1 MDSTTIRP
9 FTPSISSEVIEDLI
23 QRLKQTRLPEAETV
37 EDWSQGVP
45 LSYQAE
51 LLHYWTHEYD
61 FTRLERG
68 SGHSRTL
75 KLTSTALRFIS
86 FTSAVRT
93 RQLRLLITHGW
104 PGSVL
109 EYLDILDA
117 LTDPTQHGG
126 TPDDAFHVV
135 LPALP
140 GFGFSGK
147 PRKRGT
153 GVPKIATLWET
164 LMGRL
169 NYSEFHAHGGD
180 WGSIVTQAVLL
191 QEETG
196 CTAGH
201 CTLPIVLPDE
211 TTLADPQPA
220 ELDALESFQFYNDW
234 DSGYSKQQS
243 TRPQTLGYGLAD
255 SPTGQ
260 MAWIVEKFAFWID
273 CERNGIRHPEN
284 VLSKDQL
291 LDNVTLYWVTN
302 SAASSARLYWES
314 FNTPNLSPITRPM
327 ALSVFPKEIMRT
339 SERWARGRFHNLVHF
354 NNQFER
360 GGHFGALKCPMFWSV
375 SSGRGVLKRA
385 NRQLVQSA

>member
-1 MDSTTIRP
+1 MDPTTIRP
-9 FTPSISSEVIEDLI
+9 FKPSISTEILEDLI

-51 LLHYWTHEYD
+51 LLNYWTNDYD
-61 FTRLERG
+61 FSRLERRLG
-68 SGHSRTL
+68 AFDNFVTDIDGVEIHFIHKRSQH
-75 KLTSTALRFIS
+75 TAA
-86 FTSAVRT
+86 TP
-93 RQLRLLITHGW
+93 LLITHGW

-126 TPDDAFHVV
+126 SPDDAFHVV

-140 GFGFSGK
+140 GFGFSSK
-147 PRKRGT
+147 PRDTGM

-164 LMGRL
+164 LMNRL
-169 NYSEFHAHGGD
+169 NYSEFLAHGGD

-191 QEETG
+191 QEETA

-211 TTLADPQPA
+211 TTLGDPQPD

-255 SPTGQ
+255 SPSGQ
-260 MAWIVEKFAFWID
+260 MAWIVEKFAFWMD
-273 CERNGIRHPEN
+273 CERNGFRHPEN

-291 LDNVTLYWVTN
+291 LDNVTLYWATN

-314 FNTPNLSPITRPM
+314 FNTPNLNPITRPM

-339 SERWARGRFHNLVHF
+339 SERWARARFHNLVHF

-360 GGHFGALKCPMFWSV
+360 GGHFAALEVPDTLV
-375 SSGRGVLKRA
+375 SELRTWRSKTR
-385 NRQLVQSA
+385 

>member
-1 MDSTTIRP
+1 MDSSAIRP
-9 FTPSISSEVIEDLI
+9 FTPSIPSDVIADLI

-51 LLHYWTHEYD
+51 LLNYWANDYD
-61 FTRLERG
+61 FDRIEQRLGAFDNFVTDIDGIDIHFIHKR
-68 SGHSRTL
+68 SQH
-75 KLTSTALRFIS
+75 TAA
-86 FTSAVRT
+86 TP
-93 RQLRLLITHGW
+93 LLITHGW

-126 TPDDAFHVV
+126 SPDDAFHVV

-140 GFGFSGK
+140 GFGFSSK
-147 PRKRGT
+147 PRDTGT
-153 GVPKIATLWET
+153 GVPKIAALWET
-164 LMGRL
+164 LMHRL
-169 NYSEFHAHGGD
+169 NYTAFHAHGGD

-191 QEETG
+191 QEETA

-211 TTLADPQPA
+211 TTLSDPQPA

-255 SPTGQ
+255 SPSGQ
-260 MAWIVEKFAFWID
+260 MAWVVEKFAFWMD
-273 CERNGIRHPEN
+273 CERNGVRHPEN
-284 VLSKDQL
+284 VLTKDQL
-291 LDNVTLYWVTN
+291 LDNVTLYWATN

-314 FNTPNLSPITRPM
+314 FNTPNLNPISRPM

-339 SERWARGRFHNLVHF
+339 SERWARDRFHDLVHF

-360 GGHFGALKCPMFWSV
+360 GGHFAALEVPDILV
-375 SSGRGVLKRA
+375 SELRTWRSKTR
-385 NRQLVQSA
+385 

>member
-1 MDSTTIRP
+1 MDSSAIRP
-9 FTPSISSEVIEDLI
+9 FTPSIPSDVIADLI

-51 LLHYWTHEYD
+51 LLNYWANDYD
-61 FTRLERG
+61 FDRIEQRLGAFDNFVTDIDGIDIHFIHKR
-68 SGHSRTL
+68 SQH
-75 KLTSTALRFIS
+75 TAA
-86 FTSAVRT
+86 TP
-93 RQLRLLITHGW
+93 LLITHGW

-109 EYLDILDA
+109 EYLDVLDA

-126 TPDDAFHVV
+126 SPDDAFHVV

-140 GFGFSGK
+140 GFGFSSK
-147 PRKRGT
+147 PRDTGT
-153 GVPKIATLWET
+153 GVPKIAALWET
-164 LMGRL
+164 LMRRL
-169 NYSEFHAHGGD
+169 NYTAFHAHGGD

-191 QEETG
+191 QEETA

-211 TTLADPQPA
+211 TTLSDPQPA

-255 SPTGQ
+255 SPSGQ
-260 MAWIVEKFAFWID
+260 MAWVVEKFAFWMD
-273 CERNGIRHPEN
+273 CERNGVRHPEN
-284 VLSKDQL
+284 VLTKDQL
-291 LDNVTLYWVTN
+291 LDNVTLYWATN

-314 FNTPNLSPITRPM
+314 FNTPNLNPISRPM

-339 SERWARGRFHNLVHF
+339 SERWARGRFHDLVHF

-360 GGHFGALKCPMFWSV
+360 GGHFAALEVPDILV
-375 SSGRGVLKRA
+375 SELRTWRSKTR
-385 NRQLVQSA
+385 

>member
-1 MDSTTIRP
+1 MDPTTIRP
-9 FTPSISSEVIEDLI
+9 FKPSISTEILEDLI
-23 QRLKQTRLPEAETV
+23 QRLNRTRLPEAETV

-51 LLHYWTHEYD
+51 LLNYWTNDYD
-61 FTRLERG
+61 FSRLERRLG
-68 SGHSRTL
+68 AFDNFVTDIDGVEIHFIHKRSQH
-75 KLTSTALRFIS
+75 TAA
-86 FTSAVRT
+86 TP
-93 RQLRLLITHGW
+93 LLITHGW

-117 LTDPTQHGG
+117 LTDPTKHGG
-126 TPDDAFHVV
+126 SPDDAFHVV

-140 GFGFSGK
+140 GFGFSSK
-147 PRKRGT
+147 PRDTGT
-153 GVPKIATLWET
+153 GVPKIANLWET
-164 LMGRL
+164 LMSRL

-191 QEETG
+191 QEETA

-211 TTLADPQPA
+211 TTLGDPQPD

-255 SPTGQ
+255 SPSGQ
-260 MAWIVEKFAFWID
+260 MAWIVEKFAFWMD
-273 CERNGIRHPEN
+273 CERNGFRHPEN

-291 LDNVTLYWVTN
+291 LDNVTLYWATN

-314 FNTPNLSPITRPM
+314 FNTPNLNSITRPM

-339 SERWARGRFHNLVHF
+339 SERWARARFHNLVHF

-360 GGHFGALKCPMFWSV
+360 GGHFAALEVPDTLV
-375 SSGRGVLKRA
+375 SELRTWRA
-385 NRQLVQSA
+385 KTR

>member
-1 MDSTTIRP
+1 MDPTTIRP
-9 FTPSISSEVIEDLI
+9 FKPSISTEILEDLI
-23 QRLKQTRLPEAETV
+23 QRLKRTRLPEAETV

-51 LLHYWTHEYD
+51 LLNYWTNDYD
-61 FTRLERG
+61 FSRLERRLG
-68 SGHSRTL
+68 AFDNFVTDIDGVEIHFIHKRSQH
-75 KLTSTALRFIS
+75 TAA
-86 FTSAVRT
+86 TP
-93 RQLRLLITHGW
+93 LLITHGW

-126 TPDDAFHVV
+126 SPDDAFHVV

-147 PRKRGT
+147 PRDTGT
-153 GVPKIATLWET
+153 GVPKIANLWET
-164 LMGRL
+164 LMSRL

-191 QEETG
+191 QEETA

-211 TTLADPQPA
+211 TTLGDPQPD
-220 ELDALESFQFYNDW
+220 ELDALESFQFYHDW

-255 SPTGQ
+255 SPSGQ
-260 MAWIVEKFAFWID
+260 MAWIVEKFAFWMD
-273 CERNGIRHPEN
+273 CERNGFRHPEN

-291 LDNVTLYWVTN
+291 LDNVTLYWATN

-339 SERWARGRFHNLVHF
+339 SERWARARFHNLLHF

-360 GGHFGALKCPMFWSV
+360 GGHFAALEVPDTLV
-375 SSGRGVLKRA
+375 SELRTWRSKTR
-385 NRQLVQSA
+385 

>member
-1 MDSTTIRP
+1 MDPTTIRP
-9 FTPSISSEVIEDLI
+9 FKPSISTEILEDLI

-51 LLHYWTHEYD
+51 LLNYWTNDYD
-61 FTRLERG
+61 FSRLERRLG
-68 SGHSRTL
+68 AFDNFVTDIDGVEIHFIHKRSQH
-75 KLTSTALRFIS
+75 TAA
-86 FTSAVRT
+86 TP
-93 RQLRLLITHGW
+93 LLITHGW

-126 TPDDAFHVV
+126 SPDDAFHVV

-147 PRKRGT
+147 PRDTGT
-153 GVPKIATLWET
+153 GVPKIANLWET
-164 LMGRL
+164 LMSRL

-191 QEETG
+191 QEETA

-211 TTLADPQPA
+211 TTLGDPQPD

-255 SPTGQ
+255 SPSGQ
-260 MAWIVEKFAFWID
+260 MAWIVEKFAFWMD
-273 CERNGIRHPEN
+273 CERNGFRHPEN

-291 LDNVTLYWVTN
+291 LDNVTLYWATN

-314 FNTPNLSPITRPM
+314 FNTPNLNPITRSM

-339 SERWARGRFHNLVHF
+339 SERWARARFHDLVHF

-360 GGHFGALKCPMFWSV
+360 GGHFAALEMPDTLLSELRTWRSKT
-375 SSGRGVLKRA
+375 R
-385 NRQLVQSA
+385 

>member
-1 MDSTTIRP
+1 MDPTTIRP
-9 FTPSISSEVIEDLI
+9 FKPSISTEILEDLI
-23 QRLKQTRLPEAETV
+23 QRLKRTRLPEAETV

-51 LLHYWTHEYD
+51 LLNYWTNDYD
-61 FTRLERG
+61 FSRLERRLG
-68 SGHSRTL
+68 AFDNFVTDIDGVEIHFIHKRSQH
-75 KLTSTALRFIS
+75 TAA
-86 FTSAVRT
+86 TP
-93 RQLRLLITHGW
+93 LLITHGW

-126 TPDDAFHVV
+126 SPEDAFHVV

-147 PRKRGT
+147 PRDTGT
-153 GVPKIATLWET
+153 GVPKIANLWET
-164 LMGRL
+164 LMSRL

-191 QEETG
+191 QEETA

-211 TTLADPQPA
+211 TTLGDPQPD
-220 ELDALESFQFYNDW
+220 ELDALESFQFYNNW

-255 SPTGQ
+255 SPSGQ
-260 MAWIVEKFAFWID
+260 MAWIVEKFAFWMD
-273 CERNGIRHPEN
+273 CERNGFRHPEN

-291 LDNVTLYWVTN
+291 LDNVTMYWATN

-314 FNTPNLSPITRPM
+314 FNTPNLNSITRPM

-339 SERWARGRFHNLVHF
+339 SERWARARFHNLVHF

-360 GGHFGALKCPMFWSV
+360 GGHFAALEVPDTLV
-375 SSGRGVLKRA
+375 SELRTWRA
-385 NRQLVQSA
+385 KTR

>member
-1 MDSTTIRP
+1 MDSSAIRP
-9 FTPSISSEVIEDLI
+9 FTPSIPSDVIADLI

-51 LLHYWTHEYD
+51 LLNYWANDYD
-61 FTRLERG
+61 FDRIEQRLGAFDNFVTDIDGIDIHFIHTR
-68 SGHSRTL
+68 SQH
-75 KLTSTALRFIS
+75 TAA
-86 FTSAVRT
+86 TP
-93 RQLRLLITHGW
+93 LLITHGW

-126 TPDDAFHVV
+126 SPDDAFHVV

-140 GFGFSGK
+140 GFGFSSK
-147 PRKRGT
+147 PRDTGT
-153 GVPKIATLWET
+153 GVPKIAALWET
-164 LMGRL
+164 LMHRL
-169 NYSEFHAHGGD
+169 NYTAFHAHGGD

-191 QEETG
+191 QEETA
-196 CTAGH
+196 CSAGH

-211 TTLADPQPA
+211 TTLSDPQPA

-255 SPTGQ
+255 SPSGQ
-260 MAWIVEKFAFWID
+260 MAWIVEKFAFWMD
-273 CERNGIRHPEN
+273 CERHGVRHPEN
-284 VLSKDQL
+284 VLTKDQL
-291 LDNVTLYWVTN
+291 LDHVTLYWATN

-314 FNTPNLSPITRPM
+314 FSTPNLNPISRPM

-339 SERWARGRFHNLVHF
+339 SERWARGRFHDLVHF

-360 GGHFGALKCPMFWSV
+360 GGHFAALEVPDILV
-375 SSGRGVLKRA
+375 SELRTWRSKTR
-385 NRQLVQSA
+385 

>member
-1 MDSTTIRP
+1 MEPTTIRP
-9 FTPSISSEVIEDLI
+9 FTPSISTEVIEDLI

-37 EDWSQGVP
+37 EDWNQGVP

-51 LLHYWTHEYD
+51 LLTYWTHEYD
-61 FTRLERG
+61 FARLEQRLG
-68 SGHSRTL
+68 AFDNFKTEIDGVEIH
-75 KLTSTALRFIS
+75 FIHKRS
-86 FTSAVRT
+86 PHTSAT
-93 RQLRLLITHGW
+93 PLLITHGW

-147 PRKRGT
+147 PRDTGT

-164 LMGRL
+164 LMDRL

-180 WGSIVTQAVLL
+180 WGSIVTQAILL
-191 QEETG
+191 QEETS

-211 TTLADPQPA
+211 TTLSEPQPA
-220 ELDALESFQFYNDW
+220 ELDALASFQFYNDW

-255 SPTGQ
+255 SPSGQ
-260 MAWIVEKFAFWID
+260 MAWIVEKFAFWMD
-273 CERNGIRHPEN
+273 CEQNGIRHPEN
-284 VLSKDQL
+284 VLTKDQL
-291 LDNVTLYWVTN
+291 LDNVTLYWATN

-314 FNTPNLSPITRPM
+314 FNAPNLNPITRPM

-339 SERWARGRFHNLVHF
+339 SERWARGRFHDLVHF
-354 NNQFER
+354 NNQFAR
-360 GGHFGALKCPMFWSV
+360 GGHFAALEVPDVLV
-375 SSGRGVLKRA
+375 SELRTWRSKTR
-385 NRQLVQSA
+385 

>member
-1 MDSTTIRP
+1 MDSSAIRP
-9 FTPSISSEVIEDLI
+9 FTPSIPSDVIADLI

-51 LLHYWTHEYD
+51 LLNYWANDYD
-61 FTRLERG
+61 FDRIEQRLGAFDNFVTDIDGIDIHFIHKR
-68 SGHSRTL
+68 SQH
-75 KLTSTALRFIS
+75 TAA
-86 FTSAVRT
+86 TP
-93 RQLRLLITHGW
+93 LLITHGW

-109 EYLDILDA
+109 EYLDVLDA

-126 TPDDAFHVV
+126 SPDDAFHVV

-140 GFGFSGK
+140 GFGFSSK
-147 PRKRGT
+147 PRDTGT
-153 GVPKIATLWET
+153 GVPKIAALWET
-164 LMGRL
+164 LMRRL
-169 NYSEFHAHGGD
+169 NYTAFHAHGGD

-191 QEETG
+191 QEETA

-211 TTLADPQPA
+211 TTLSDPQPA

-255 SPTGQ
+255 SPSGQ
-260 MAWIVEKFAFWID
+260 MAWVAEKFAFWMD
-273 CERNGIRHPEN
+273 CERNGVRHPEN
-284 VLSKDQL
+284 VLTKDQL
-291 LDNVTLYWVTN
+291 LDNVTLYWATN

-314 FNTPNLSPITRPM
+314 FNTPNLNPISRPM

-339 SERWARGRFHNLVHF
+339 SERWARGRFHDLVHF

-360 GGHFGALKCPMFWSV
+360 GGHFAALEVPDILV
-375 SSGRGVLKRA
+375 SELRTWRSKTR
-385 NRQLVQSA
+385 

>member
-1 MDSTTIRP
+1 MDSSAIRP
-9 FTPSISSEVIEDLI
+9 FTPSIPSDVIADLI

-51 LLHYWTHEYD
+51 LLKYWASDYD
-61 FTRLERG
+61 FDRIEQRLGAFDNFVTDIDGIDIHFIHKR
-68 SGHSRTL
+68 SQH
-75 KLTSTALRFIS
+75 TAA
-86 FTSAVRT
+86 TP
-93 RQLRLLITHGW
+93 LLITHGW

-126 TPDDAFHVV
+126 SPDDAFHVV

-140 GFGFSGK
+140 GFGFSSK
-147 PRKRGT
+147 PRDTGT
-153 GVPKIATLWET
+153 GVPKIAALWET
-164 LMGRL
+164 LMHRL
-169 NYSEFHAHGGD
+169 NYTAFHAHGGD

-191 QEETG
+191 QEETA

-211 TTLADPQPA
+211 TTLSDPQPA

-255 SPTGQ
+255 SPSGQ
-260 MAWIVEKFAFWID
+260 MAWIVEKFAFWMD
-273 CERNGIRHPEN
+273 CERNGVRHPEN
-284 VLSKDQL
+284 VLTKDQL
-291 LDNVTLYWVTN
+291 LDNVTLYWATN

-314 FNTPNLSPITRPM
+314 FNTPNLNPISRPM

-339 SERWARGRFHNLVHF
+339 SERWARGRFHDLVHF

-360 GGHFGALKCPMFWSV
+360 GGHFAALEVPDILV
-375 SSGRGVLKRA
+375 SELRTWRSKTR
-385 NRQLVQSA
+385 

>member
-1 MDSTTIRP
+1 MDSSAIRP
-9 FTPSISSEVIEDLI
+9 FTPSIPSDVIADLI

-51 LLHYWTHEYD
+51 LLNYWASDYD
-61 FTRLERG
+61 FDRIEQRLGAFDNFVTDINGIDIHFIHKR
-68 SGHSRTL
+68 SQH
-75 KLTSTALRFIS
+75 TAA
-86 FTSAVRT
+86 TP
-93 RQLRLLITHGW
+93 LLITHGW

-126 TPDDAFHVV
+126 SPDDAFHVV

-140 GFGFSGK
+140 GFGFSSK
-147 PRKRGT
+147 PRDTGT
-153 GVPKIATLWET
+153 GVPKIAALWET
-164 LMGRL
+164 LMHRL
-169 NYSEFHAHGGD
+169 NYTAFHAHGGD

-191 QEETG
+191 QEETA

-211 TTLADPQPA
+211 TTLSDPQPA

-255 SPTGQ
+255 SPSGQ
-260 MAWIVEKFAFWID
+260 MAWIVEKFAFWMD
-273 CERNGIRHPEN
+273 CERNGVRHPEN
-284 VLSKDQL
+284 VLSKDQI
-291 LDNVTLYWVTN
+291 LDNVTLYWATN

-314 FNTPNLSPITRPM
+314 FNAPNLNPITRPM

-339 SERWARGRFHNLVHF
+339 SERWAQGRFHNLVHF

-360 GGHFGALKCPMFWSV
+360 GGHFAALEVPDVLV
-375 SSGRGVLKRA
+375 SELRDWRSKTRKKA
-385 NRQLVQSA
+385 

>member
-1 MDSTTIRP
+1 MDSSAIRP
-9 FTPSISSEVIEDLI
+9 FTPSIPSDVIADLI

-51 LLHYWTHEYD
+51 LLNYWANDYD
-61 FTRLERG
+61 FDRIEQRLGAFDNFVTDIDGIDIHFIHKR
-68 SGHSRTL
+68 SQH
-75 KLTSTALRFIS
+75 TAA
-86 FTSAVRT
+86 TP
-93 RQLRLLITHGW
+93 LLITHGW

-126 TPDDAFHVV
+126 SPDDAFHVV

-140 GFGFSGK
+140 GFGFSSK
-147 PRKRGT
+147 PRDTGT
-153 GVPKIATLWET
+153 GVPKIAALWET
-164 LMGRL
+164 LMHRL
-169 NYSEFHAHGGD
+169 NYTAFHAHGGD
-180 WGSIVTQAVLL
+180 WGSIVTQALLL
-191 QEETG
+191 QEETA

-211 TTLADPQPA
+211 TTLSDPQPA

-255 SPTGQ
+255 SPSGQ
-260 MAWIVEKFAFWID
+260 MAWVVEKFTFWMD
-273 CERNGIRHPEN
+273 CERNGVRHPEN
-284 VLSKDQL
+284 VLTKDQL
-291 LDNVTLYWVTN
+291 LDNVTLYWATN

-314 FNTPNLSPITRPM
+314 FNTPNLNPISRPM

-339 SERWARGRFHNLVHF
+339 SERWARGRFHDLVHF

-360 GGHFGALKCPMFWSV
+360 GGHFAALEVPDILV
-375 SSGRGVLKRA
+375 SELRTWRSKTR
-385 NRQLVQSA
+385 

>member
-1 MDSTTIRP
+1 MDSSEIRP
-9 FTPSISSEVIEDLI
+9 FTPSIPSDVIADLI
-23 QRLKQTRLPEAETV
+23 QRLKQARLPEAETV

-51 LLHYWTHEYD
+51 LLNYWANDYD
-61 FTRLERG
+61 FDRIEQRLGALDNFVTDIDGIDIHFIHKR
-68 SGHSRTL
+68 SQH
-75 KLTSTALRFIS
+75 TAA
-86 FTSAVRT
+86 TP
-93 RQLRLLITHGW
+93 LLITHGW

-126 TPDDAFHVV
+126 SPDDAFHVV

-147 PRKRGT
+147 PRDTGT
-153 GVPKIATLWET
+153 GVPKIAALWET
-164 LMGRL
+164 LMHRL
-169 NYSEFHAHGGD
+169 NYTAFHAHGGD

-191 QEETG
+191 QEETA

-211 TTLADPQPA
+211 TTSSDPQPA

-255 SPTGQ
+255 SPSGQ
-260 MAWIVEKFAFWID
+260 MAWIVEKFAFWMD
-273 CERNGIRHPEN
+273 CERNGVRHPEN
-284 VLSKDQL
+284 VLTKDQL
-291 LDNVTLYWVTN
+291 LDNVTLYWATN

-314 FNTPNLSPITRPM
+314 FNTPNLNPISRPM

-339 SERWARGRFHNLVHF
+339 SERWARGRFHDLVHF

-360 GGHFGALKCPMFWSV
+360 GGHFAALEVPDILV
-375 SSGRGVLKRA
+375 SELRTWRSKTR
-385 NRQLVQSA
+385 

>member
-1 MDSTTIRP
+1 MDSSAIRP
-9 FTPSISSEVIEDLI
+9 FIPSIPSDVIADLI

-51 LLHYWTHEYD
+51 LLNYWASDYD
-61 FTRLERG
+61 FDRIEQRLGAFDNFVTDIDGIDIHFIHKR
-68 SGHSRTL
+68 SQH
-75 KLTSTALRFIS
+75 TAA
-86 FTSAVRT
+86 TP
-93 RQLRLLITHGW
+93 LLITHGW

-126 TPDDAFHVV
+126 SPDDAFHVV

-140 GFGFSGK
+140 GFGFSSK
-147 PRKRGT
+147 PRDTGT
-153 GVPKIATLWET
+153 GVPKIAALWET
-164 LMGRL
+164 LMHRL
-169 NYSEFHAHGGD
+169 NYTAFHAHGGD

-191 QEETG
+191 QEETA

-211 TTLADPQPA
+211 TTLSDPQPA

-255 SPTGQ
+255 SPSGQ
-260 MAWIVEKFAFWID
+260 MAWVVEKFAFWMD
-273 CERNGIRHPEN
+273 CERNGVRHPEN
-284 VLSKDQL
+284 VLTKDQL
-291 LDNVTLYWVTN
+291 LDNVTLYWATN

-314 FNTPNLSPITRPM
+314 FNTPNLNPISRPM

-339 SERWARGRFHNLVHF
+339 SERWARGRFHDLVHF

-360 GGHFGALKCPMFWSV
+360 GGHFAALEVPDILV
-375 SSGRGVLKRA
+375 SELRTWRSKTR
-385 NRQLVQSA
+385 

>member
-9 FTPSISSEVIEDLI
+9 FTPSISTEVIEDLI

-51 LLHYWTHEYD
+51 LLAYWTHEYD
-61 FTRLERG
+61 FARLERRLG
-68 SGHSRTL
+68 AFDNFKTDIDGVEIHFIHKRSQH
-75 KLTSTALRFIS
+75 TAA
-86 FTSAVRT
+86 TP
-93 RQLRLLITHGW
+93 LLITHGW

-117 LTDPTQHGG
+117 LTDPTQHSG

-147 PRKRGT
+147 PRNAGT

-164 LMGRL
+164 LMRRL

-191 QEETG
+191 QEETA

-211 TTLADPQPA
+211 TTLVDPQPA

-255 SPTGQ
+255 SPSGQ
-260 MAWIVEKFAFWID
+260 MAWIVEKFAFWMD
-273 CERNGIRHPEN
+273 CERNGVRHPEN

-291 LDNVTLYWVTN
+291 LDNVTLYWATN

-314 FNTPNLSPITRPM
+314 FNTPNLNSITRPM

-354 NNQFER
+354 NNRFER
-360 GGHFGALKCPMFWSV
+360 GGHFAALEVPD
-375 SSGRGVLKRA
+375 VLVNELRTWRSKLR
-385 NRQLVQSA
+385 

>member
-1 MDSTTIRP
+1 MDPTTIRP
-9 FTPSISSEVIEDLI
+9 FTPSISTEIFEDLI

-51 LLHYWTHEYD
+51 LLHYWTNDYD
-61 FTRLERG
+61 FSRLERRLG
-68 SGHSRTL
+68 AFDNFVTDIDGVEIHFIHKRSQH
-75 KLTSTALRFIS
+75 TAA
-86 FTSAVRT
+86 TP
-93 RQLRLLITHGW
+93 LLITHGW

-126 TPDDAFHVV
+126 SPEDAFHVV

-147 PRKRGT
+147 PRDTGT
-153 GVPKIATLWET
+153 GVPKIANLWET
-164 LMGRL
+164 LMSRL

-191 QEETG
+191 QEETA

-211 TTLADPQPA
+211 TTLGDPQSD
-220 ELDALESFQFYNDW
+220 ELDALESFQFYNNW

-255 SPTGQ
+255 SPSGQ
-260 MAWIVEKFAFWID
+260 MAWIVEKFAFWMD
-273 CERNGIRHPEN
+273 CERNGFRHPEN

-291 LDNVTLYWVTN
+291 LDNVTLYWATN

-314 FNTPNLSPITRPM
+314 FNTPNLNPITRPM

-339 SERWARGRFHNLVHF
+339 SERWARARFHNLVHF

-360 GGHFGALKCPMFWSV
+360 GGHFAALEVPDTLV
-375 SSGRGVLKRA
+375 SELRNWRSKTR
-385 NRQLVQSA
+385 

>member
-1 MDSTTIRP
+1 MDSSEIRP
-9 FTPSISSEVIEDLI
+9 FTPSIPSDVIADLI

-51 LLHYWTHEYD
+51 LLNYWANDYD
-61 FTRLERG
+61 FDRIEQRLGAFDNFVTDIDGIDIHFIHKR
-68 SGHSRTL
+68 SQH
-75 KLTSTALRFIS
+75 TAA
-86 FTSAVRT
+86 TP
-93 RQLRLLITHGW
+93 LLITHGW

-126 TPDDAFHVV
+126 SPDDAFHVV

-140 GFGFSGK
+140 GFGFSSK
-147 PRKRGT
+147 PRDTGT
-153 GVPKIATLWET
+153 GVPKIAALWET
-164 LMGRL
+164 LMHRL
-169 NYSEFHAHGGD
+169 NYTAFHAHGGD

-191 QEETG
+191 QEETA

-211 TTLADPQPA
+211 TTLSDPQPA

-255 SPTGQ
+255 SPSGQ
-260 MAWIVEKFAFWID
+260 MAWVVEKFAFWMD
-273 CERNGIRHPEN
+273 CERNGVRHPEN
-284 VLSKDQL
+284 VLTKDQL
-291 LDNVTLYWVTN
+291 LDNVTLYWATN
-302 SAASSARLYWES
+302 SAASSARLYWER
-314 FNTPNLSPITRPM
+314 FNTPN
-327 ALSVFPKEIMRT
+327 
-339 SERWARGRFHNLVHF
+339 
-354 NNQFER
+354 
-360 GGHFGALKCPMFWSV
+360 
-375 SSGRGVLKRA
+375 
-385 NRQLVQSA
+385 

>member
-1 MDSTTIRP
+1 MDSSEIRP
-9 FTPSISSEVIEDLI
+9 FTPSIPSDVIADLI

-51 LLHYWTHEYD
+51 LLNYWANDYD
-61 FTRLERG
+61 FDRIEQRLGAFDNFVTDIDGIDIHFIHKR
-68 SGHSRTL
+68 SQH
-75 KLTSTALRFIS
+75 TAA
-86 FTSAVRT
+86 TP
-93 RQLRLLITHGW
+93 LLITHGW

-126 TPDDAFHVV
+126 SPDDAFHVV

-140 GFGFSGK
+140 GFGFSSK
-147 PRKRGT
+147 PRDTGT
-153 GVPKIATLWET
+153 GVPKIAALWET
-164 LMGRL
+164 LMHRL
-169 NYSEFHAHGGD
+169 NYTAFHAHGGD

-191 QEETG
+191 QEETA

-211 TTLADPQPA
+211 TTLSDPQPA

-255 SPTGQ
+255 SPSGQ
-260 MAWIVEKFAFWID
+260 MAWIVEKFAFWMD
-273 CERNGIRHPEN
+273 CERNGVRHPEN
-284 VLSKDQL
+284 VLTKDQL
-291 LDNVTLYWVTN
+291 LDNVTLYWATN

-314 FNTPNLSPITRPM
+314 FNTPNLNPISRPM

-339 SERWARGRFHNLVHF
+339 SERWARGRFHDLVHF

-360 GGHFGALKCPMFWSV
+360 GGHFAALEVPDILV
-375 SSGRGVLKRA
+375 SELRTWRSKTR
-385 NRQLVQSA
+385 

>member
-1 MDSTTIRP
+1 MDPTTIRP
-9 FTPSISSEVIEDLI
+9 FTPSISTEIFEDLI

-51 LLHYWTHEYD
+51 LLNYWTNDYD
-61 FTRLERG
+61 FSRLERRLG
-68 SGHSRTL
+68 AFDNFVTDIDGVEIHFIHKRSQHT
-75 KLTSTALRFIS
+75 TA
-86 FTSAVRT
+86 TP
-93 RQLRLLITHGW
+93 LLITHGW

-126 TPDDAFHVV
+126 SPEDAFHVV

-147 PRKRGT
+147 PRDTGT
-153 GVPKIATLWET
+153 GVPKIANLWET
-164 LMGRL
+164 LMSRL

-191 QEETG
+191 QEETA

-211 TTLADPQPA
+211 TTLGDPQPD
-220 ELDALESFQFYNDW
+220 ELDALESFQFYNNW

-255 SPTGQ
+255 SPSGQ
-260 MAWIVEKFAFWID
+260 MAWIVEKFAFWMD
-273 CERNGIRHPEN
+273 CERNGFRHPEN

-291 LDNVTLYWVTN
+291 LDNVTLYWATN

-314 FNTPNLSPITRPM
+314 FNTPNLNPITRPM

-339 SERWARGRFHNLVHF
+339 SERWARARFHDLVHF

-360 GGHFGALKCPMFWSV
+360 GGHFAALEVPDTLV
-375 SSGRGVLKRA
+375 SELRNWRSKTR
-385 NRQLVQSA
+385 

>member
-1 MDSTTIRP
+1 MDPTTIRP
-9 FTPSISSEVIEDLI
+9 FKPSISTEILEDLI
-23 QRLKQTRLPEAETV
+23 QRLNRTRLPEAETV

-51 LLHYWTHEYD
+51 LLNYWTNDYD
-61 FTRLERG
+61 FSRLERRLG
-68 SGHSRTL
+68 AFDNFVTDIDGVEIHFIHKRSQH
-75 KLTSTALRFIS
+75 TAA
-86 FTSAVRT
+86 TP
-93 RQLRLLITHGW
+93 LLITHGW

-126 TPDDAFHVV
+126 SPDDAFHVV

-140 GFGFSGK
+140 GFGFSSK
-147 PRKRGT
+147 PRDTGT
-153 GVPKIATLWET
+153 GVPKIANLWET
-164 LMGRL
+164 LMSRL

-211 TTLADPQPA
+211 TTLGDPQPD

-255 SPTGQ
+255 SPSGQ
-260 MAWIVEKFAFWID
+260 MAWIVEKFAFWMD
-273 CERNGIRHPEN
+273 CERNGFRHPEN

-291 LDNVTLYWVTN
+291 LDNVTLYWATN

-314 FNTPNLSPITRPM
+314 FNTPNLNPITRPM

-339 SERWARGRFHNLVHF
+339 SERWARARFHNLVHF

-360 GGHFGALKCPMFWSV
+360 GGHFAALEVPDTLV
-375 SSGRGVLKRA
+375 SELRTWRA
-385 NRQLVQSA
+385 KTR

>member
-1 MDSTTIRP
+1 MDPTTIRP
-9 FTPSISSEVIEDLI
+9 FKPSISTEILEDLI
-23 QRLKQTRLPEAETV
+23 QRLNRTRLPEAETV

-51 LLHYWTHEYD
+51 LLNYWTNDYD
-61 FTRLERG
+61 FSRLERRLG
-68 SGHSRTL
+68 AFDNFVTDIDGVEIHFIHKRSQH
-75 KLTSTALRFIS
+75 TAA
-86 FTSAVRT
+86 TP
-93 RQLRLLITHGW
+93 LLITHGW

-126 TPDDAFHVV
+126 SPEDAFHVV

-140 GFGFSGK
+140 GFGFSSK
-147 PRKRGT
+147 PRDTGT
-153 GVPKIATLWET
+153 GVPKIANLWET
-164 LMGRL
+164 LMSRL

-191 QEETG
+191 QEETA

-211 TTLADPQPA
+211 TTLGDPQPD

-255 SPTGQ
+255 SPSGQ
-260 MAWIVEKFAFWID
+260 MAWIVEKFAFWMD
-273 CERNGIRHPEN
+273 CERNGVRHPEN

-291 LDNVTLYWVTN
+291 LDNVTLYWATN

-314 FNTPNLSPITRPM
+314 FNTPNLNSITRPM

-339 SERWARGRFHNLVHF
+339 SERWARARFHNLVHF

-360 GGHFGALKCPMFWSV
+360 GGHFAALEVPDTLV
-375 SSGRGVLKRA
+375 SELRTWRA
-385 NRQLVQSA
+385 KTR

>member
-1 MDSTTIRP
+1 MDSSAIRP
-9 FTPSISSEVIEDLI
+9 FTPSIPSDVIADLI

-51 LLHYWTHEYD
+51 LLNYWANDYD
-61 FTRLERG
+61 FDRIEQRLGAFDNFVTDIDGIDIHFIHKR
-68 SGHSRTL
+68 SQH
-75 KLTSTALRFIS
+75 TAA
-86 FTSAVRT
+86 TP
-93 RQLRLLITHGW
+93 LLITHGW

-126 TPDDAFHVV
+126 SPDDAFHVV

-140 GFGFSGK
+140 GFGFSSK
-147 PRKRGT
+147 PRDTGT
-153 GVPKIATLWET
+153 GVPKIAALWET
-164 LMGRL
+164 LMHRL
-169 NYSEFHAHGGD
+169 NYTAFHAHGGD

-191 QEETG
+191 QEETA

-211 TTLADPQPA
+211 TTLSDPQPA

-255 SPTGQ
+255 SPSGQ
-260 MAWIVEKFAFWID
+260 MAWVVEKFTFWMD
-273 CERNGIRHPEN
+273 CERNGVRHPEN
-284 VLSKDQL
+284 VLTKDQL
-291 LDNVTLYWVTN
+291 LDNVTLYWATN

-314 FNTPNLSPITRPM
+314 FNTPNLNPISRPM

-339 SERWARGRFHNLVHF
+339 SERWARGRFHDLVHF

-360 GGHFGALKCPMFWSV
+360 GGHFAALEVPDILV
-375 SSGRGVLKRA
+375 SELRTWRSKTR
-385 NRQLVQSA
+385 

>member
-1 MDSTTIRP
+1 MDPTTIRP
-9 FTPSISSEVIEDLI
+9 FTPSISTEIFEDLI

-51 LLHYWTHEYD
+51 LLNYWTNDYD
-61 FTRLERG
+61 FSRLERRLG
-68 SGHSRTL
+68 AFDNFVTDIDGVEIHFIHKRSQH
-75 KLTSTALRFIS
+75 TAA
-86 FTSAVRT
+86 TP
-93 RQLRLLITHGW
+93 LLITHGW

-126 TPDDAFHVV
+126 SPDDAFHVV

-147 PRKRGT
+147 PRDTGT
-153 GVPKIATLWET
+153 GVPKIANLWET
-164 LMGRL
+164 LMSRL

-191 QEETG
+191 QEETA

-211 TTLADPQPA
+211 TTLGDPQPD

-255 SPTGQ
+255 SPSGQ
-260 MAWIVEKFAFWID
+260 MAWIAEKFAFWMD
-273 CERNGIRHPEN
+273 CERNGFRHPEN

-291 LDNVTLYWVTN
+291 LDNVTLYWATN

-314 FNTPNLSPITRPM
+314 FNTPNLNPITRPM

-339 SERWARGRFHNLVHF
+339 SERWARARFHNLVHF

-360 GGHFGALKCPMFWSV
+360 GGHFAALEVPDTLV
-375 SSGRGVLKRA
+375 SELRTWRSKTR
-385 NRQLVQSA
+385 

>member
-1 MDSTTIRP
+1 MDSNTIRP
-9 FTPSISSEVIEDLI
+9 FTPSISTEVIEDLI

-51 LLHYWTHEYD
+51 LLTYWTHEYD
-61 FTRLERG
+61 FARLEQRLG
-68 SGHSRTL
+68 AFDNFKTDIDGVEIHFIHKRSPH
-75 KLTSTALRFIS
+75 TAA
-86 FTSAVRT
+86 TP
-93 RQLRLLITHGW
+93 LLITHGW

-126 TPDDAFHVV
+126 KPDDAFHVV

-147 PRKRGT
+147 PRDTGT
-153 GVPKIATLWET
+153 GVPKIATLWEA
-164 LMGRL
+164 LMERL

-180 WGSIVTQAVLL
+180 WGSIVTQAILL
-191 QEETG
+191 QEETS

-211 TTLADPQPA
+211 TTLPEPQPA
-220 ELDALESFQFYNDW
+220 ELDALASFQFYNDW

-255 SPTGQ
+255 SPSGQ
-260 MAWIVEKFAFWID
+260 MAWIVEKFAFWMD
-273 CERNGIRHPEN
+273 CEQNGIRHPEN
-284 VLSKDQL
+284 VLTKDQL
-291 LDNVTLYWVTN
+291 LDNVTLYWATN

-314 FNTPNLSPITRPM
+314 FNAPNLNPITRPM

-339 SERWARGRFHNLVHF
+339 SERWARGRFHDLVHF
-354 NNQFER
+354 NNQFAR
-360 GGHFGALKCPMFWSV
+360 GGHFAALEVPD
-375 SSGRGVLKRA
+375 VLVNELRTWRSKTR
-385 NRQLVQSA
+385 

>member
-1 MDSTTIRP
+1 MDSSAIRP
-9 FTPSISSEVIEDLI
+9 FTPSIPSDVIADLI

-51 LLHYWTHEYD
+51 LLNYWASDYD
-61 FTRLERG
+61 FDRIEQRLGAFDNFVTDIDGIDIHFIHKR
-68 SGHSRTL
+68 SQH
-75 KLTSTALRFIS
+75 TAA
-86 FTSAVRT
+86 TP
-93 RQLRLLITHGW
+93 LLITHGW

-126 TPDDAFHVV
+126 SPDDAFHVV

-140 GFGFSGK
+140 GFGFSSK
-147 PRKRGT
+147 PRDTGT
-153 GVPKIATLWET
+153 GVPKIAALWET
-164 LMGRL
+164 LMRRL
-169 NYSEFHAHGGD
+169 NYTAFHAHGGD

-191 QEETG
+191 QEETA

-211 TTLADPQPA
+211 TTLSDPQPA

-255 SPTGQ
+255 SPSGQ
-260 MAWIVEKFAFWID
+260 MAWIVEKFAFWMD
-273 CERNGIRHPEN
+273 CERNGVRHPEN
-284 VLSKDQL
+284 VLTKDQL
-291 LDNVTLYWVTN
+291 LDNVTLYWATN

-314 FNTPNLSPITRPM
+314 FNTPNLNPISRPM

-339 SERWARGRFHNLVHF
+339 SERWARGRFHDLVHF

-360 GGHFGALKCPMFWSV
+360 GGHFAALEVPDILV
-375 SSGRGVLKRA
+375 SELRTWRSKTR
-385 NRQLVQSA
+385 

>member
-1 MDSTTIRP
+1 MDSSAIRP
-9 FTPSISSEVIEDLI
+9 FTPSIPSDVIADLI

-51 LLHYWTHEYD
+51 LLNYWANDYD
-61 FTRLERG
+61 FDRIEQRLGAFDNFVTDIDGIDIHFIHKR
-68 SGHSRTL
+68 SQH
-75 KLTSTALRFIS
+75 TAA
-86 FTSAVRT
+86 TP
-93 RQLRLLITHGW
+93 LLITHGW

-126 TPDDAFHVV
+126 SPDDAFHVV

-140 GFGFSGK
+140 GFGFSSK
-147 PRKRGT
+147 PRDTGT
-153 GVPKIATLWET
+153 GVPKIAALWET
-164 LMGRL
+164 LMHRL
-169 NYSEFHAHGGD
+169 NYTAFHAHGGD

-191 QEETG
+191 QEETA

-211 TTLADPQPA
+211 TTLSDPQPA

-255 SPTGQ
+255 SPSGQ
-260 MAWIVEKFAFWID
+260 MAWVVEKFTFWMD
-273 CERNGIRHPEN
+273 CERNGVRHPEN
-284 VLSKDQL
+284 VLTKDQL
-291 LDNVTLYWVTN
+291 LDNVTLYWATN

-314 FNTPNLSPITRPM
+314 FNTPNLNPISRPM

-339 SERWARGRFHNLVHF
+339 SERWARDRFHDLVHF

-360 GGHFGALKCPMFWSV
+360 GGHFAALEVPDILV
-375 SSGRGVLKRA
+375 SELRTWRSKTR
-385 NRQLVQSA
+385 

>member
-1 MDSTTIRP
+1 MDSSAIRP
-9 FTPSISSEVIEDLI
+9 FTPSIPSDVIADLI

-51 LLHYWTHEYD
+51 LLNYWASDYD
-61 FTRLERG
+61 FDRIEQRLGAFDNFVTDIDGIDIHFIHKR
-68 SGHSRTL
+68 SQH
-75 KLTSTALRFIS
+75 TAA
-86 FTSAVRT
+86 TP
-93 RQLRLLITHGW
+93 LLITHGW

-126 TPDDAFHVV
+126 SPDDAFHVV

-140 GFGFSGK
+140 GFGFSSK
-147 PRKRGT
+147 PRDTGT
-153 GVPKIATLWET
+153 GVPKIAALWET
-164 LMGRL
+164 LMHRL
-169 NYSEFHAHGGD
+169 NYTAFHAHGGD

-191 QEETG
+191 QEETA
-196 CTAGH
+196 CSAGH

-211 TTLADPQPA
+211 TTLSDPQPA

-255 SPTGQ
+255 SPSGQ
-260 MAWIVEKFAFWID
+260 MAWVVEKFAFWMD
-273 CERNGIRHPEN
+273 CERNGVRHPEN
-284 VLSKDQL
+284 VLTKDQL
-291 LDNVTLYWVTN
+291 LDNVTLYWATN

-314 FNTPNLSPITRPM
+314 FNTPNLNPISRPM

-339 SERWARGRFHNLVHF
+339 SERWARGRFHDLVHF

-360 GGHFGALKCPMFWSV
+360 GGHFAALEVPDILV
-375 SSGRGVLKRA
+375 SELRTWRSKTR
-385 NRQLVQSA
+385 

>member
-1 MDSTTIRP
+1 MDSSAIRP
-9 FTPSISSEVIEDLI
+9 FTPSIPSDVIADLI

-51 LLHYWTHEYD
+51 LLNYWANDYD
-61 FTRLERG
+61 FDRIEQRLGAFDNFVTDIDGIDIHFIHKR
-68 SGHSRTL
+68 SQH
-75 KLTSTALRFIS
+75 TAA
-86 FTSAVRT
+86 TP
-93 RQLRLLITHGW
+93 LLITHGW

-126 TPDDAFHVV
+126 SPDDAFHVV

-140 GFGFSGK
+140 GFGFSRK
-147 PRKRGT
+147 PRETGT
-153 GVPKIATLWET
+153 GVPKIAALWET
-164 LMGRL
+164 LMHRL
-169 NYSEFHAHGGD
+169 NYTAFHAHGGD

-191 QEETG
+191 QEETA
-196 CTAGH
+196 CTTGH

-211 TTLADPQPA
+211 TTLSDPQPA

-255 SPTGQ
+255 SPSGQ
-260 MAWIVEKFAFWID
+260 MAWIVEKFAFWMD
-273 CERNGIRHPEN
+273 CERNGVRHPEN
-284 VLSKDQL
+284 VLTKDQL
-291 LDNVTLYWVTN
+291 LDNVTLYWATN

-314 FNTPNLSPITRPM
+314 FNTPNLNPISRPM

-339 SERWARGRFHNLVHF
+339 SERWARGRFHDLVHF

-360 GGHFGALKCPMFWSV
+360 GGHFAALEVPDILV
-375 SSGRGVLKRA
+375 SELRTWRSKTR
-385 NRQLVQSA
+385 

>member
-1 MDSTTIRP
+1 MDSSEIRP
-9 FTPSISSEVIEDLI
+9 FTPSIPSDVIADLI

-51 LLHYWTHEYD
+51 LLNYWANDYD
-61 FTRLERG
+61 FDRIEQRLGAFDNFVTDIDGIDIHFIHKR
-68 SGHSRTL
+68 SQH
-75 KLTSTALRFIS
+75 TAA
-86 FTSAVRT
+86 TP
-93 RQLRLLITHGW
+93 LLITHGW

-117 LTDPTQHGG
+117 LTDPIQHGG
-126 TPDDAFHVV
+126 SPDDAFHVV

-147 PRKRGT
+147 PRDTGT
-153 GVPKIATLWET
+153 GVPKIAALWET
-164 LMGRL
+164 LMHRL
-169 NYSEFHAHGGD
+169 NYTAFHAHGGD
-180 WGSIVTQAVLL
+180 WGSIVTQALLL
-191 QEETG
+191 QEETA

-211 TTLADPQPA
+211 TTLSDPQPA

-255 SPTGQ
+255 SPSGQ
-260 MAWIVEKFAFWID
+260 MAWIVEKFAFWMD
-273 CERNGIRHPEN
+273 CERNGVRHPEN
-284 VLSKDQL
+284 VLTKDQL
-291 LDNVTLYWVTN
+291 LDNVTLYWATN

-314 FNTPNLSPITRPM
+314 FNTPNLNPISRPM

-339 SERWARGRFHNLVHF
+339 SERWARGRFHDLVHF

-360 GGHFGALKCPMFWSV
+360 GGHFAALEVPDILV
-375 SSGRGVLKRA
+375 SELRTWRSKTR
-385 NRQLVQSA
+385 

>member
-1 MDSTTIRP
+1 MDSSAIRP
-9 FTPSISSEVIEDLI
+9 FTPSIPSDVIADLI

-51 LLHYWTHEYD
+51 LLNYWASDYD
-61 FTRLERG
+61 FDRIEQRLGAFDNFVTDIDGIDIHFIHKR
-68 SGHSRTL
+68 SQH
-75 KLTSTALRFIS
+75 TAA
-86 FTSAVRT
+86 TP
-93 RQLRLLITHGW
+93 LLITHGW

-126 TPDDAFHVV
+126 SPDDAFHVV

-147 PRKRGT
+147 PRDTGT
-153 GVPKIATLWET
+153 GVPKIAALWET
-164 LMGRL
+164 LMHRL
-169 NYSEFHAHGGD
+169 NYTAFHAHGGD

-191 QEETG
+191 QEETA

-211 TTLADPQPA
+211 TTLSDPQPA

-255 SPTGQ
+255 SPSGQ
-260 MAWIVEKFAFWID
+260 MAWIVEKFAFWMD
-273 CERNGIRHPEN
+273 CERNGVRHPEN
-284 VLSKDQL
+284 VLTKDQL
-291 LDNVTLYWVTN
+291 LDNVTLYWATN

-314 FNTPNLSPITRPM
+314 FNTPNLNPISRPM

-339 SERWARGRFHNLVHF
+339 SERWAQGRFHDLVHF

-360 GGHFGALKCPMFWSV
+360 GGHFAALEVPDILV
-375 SSGRGVLKRA
+375 SELRTWRSKTR
-385 NRQLVQSA
+385 

>member
-9 FTPSISSEVIEDLI
+9 FTPSVSTEDIEDLI

-51 LLHYWTHEYD
+51 LLNYWANDYD
-61 FTRLERG
+61 FARLEQRLG
-68 SGHSRTL
+68 AFDNFVTDIDGVEIHFIHKRSQH
-75 KLTSTALRFIS
+75 TAA
-86 FTSAVRT
+86 TP
-93 RQLRLLITHGW
+93 LLITHGW

-109 EYLDILDA
+109 EYLNIIDA
-117 LTDPTQHGG
+117 LTDPTQYGG
-126 TPDDAFHVV
+126 SPDDAFHVV
-135 LPALP
+135 LPTLP

-147 PRKRGT
+147 PIDT
-153 GVPKIATLWET
+153 GMGVSKIATLWET
-164 LMGRL
+164 LMSRL
-169 NYSEFHAHGGD
+169 NYTEFHAHGGD

-191 QEETG
+191 QEETA

-211 TTLADPQPA
+211 TTLDDPLPA

-243 TRPQTLGYGLAD
+243 TRPQTLGYSLAD
-255 SPTGQ
+255 SPSGQ
-260 MAWIVEKFAFWID
+260 MAWIVEKFAFWMD
-273 CERNGIRHPEN
+273 CERNGVRHPEN

-291 LDNVTLYWVTN
+291 LDNVTLYWATN

-314 FNTPNLSPITRPM
+314 FNSPNLHPITRPM
-327 ALSVFPKEIMRT
+327 ALSIFPKEIMRT
-339 SERWARGRFHNLVHF
+339 SERWARVRFHNLVHF

-360 GGHFGALKCPMFWSV
+360 GGHFAALEVPDTLV
-375 SSGRGVLKRA
+375 SELRTWRSKTR
-385 NRQLVQSA
+385 

>member
-1 MDSTTIRP
+1 MDPTTIRP
-9 FTPSISSEVIEDLI
+9 FTPSISTEIFEDLI

-51 LLHYWTHEYD
+51 LLNYWTNDYD
-61 FTRLERG
+61 FSRLERRLNAFDNFVTDIDG
-68 SGHSRTL
+68 VEIHFIHKRSQH
-75 KLTSTALRFIS
+75 TAA
-86 FTSAVRT
+86 TP
-93 RQLRLLITHGW
+93 LLITHGW

-126 TPDDAFHVV
+126 LPDDAFHVV

-140 GFGFSGK
+140 GFGFSSK
-147 PRKRGT
+147 PRDTGT
-153 GVPKIATLWET
+153 GVPKIANLWET
-164 LMGRL
+164 LMSRL

-191 QEETG
+191 QEETA

-211 TTLADPQPA
+211 TTLGDPQPD
-220 ELDALESFQFYNDW
+220 ELDALESFQFYNNW

-255 SPTGQ
+255 SPSGQ
-260 MAWIVEKFAFWID
+260 MAWILEKFAFWMD
-273 CERNGIRHPEN
+273 CERNGFRHPEN

-291 LDNVTLYWVTN
+291 LDNVTLYWATN

-314 FNTPNLSPITRPM
+314 FNTPNLNPITRPM

-339 SERWARGRFHNLVHF
+339 SERWARARFHNLVHF

-360 GGHFGALKCPMFWSV
+360 GGHFAALEVPDTLV
-375 SSGRGVLKRA
+375 SELRNWRSKTR
-385 NRQLVQSA
+385 

>member
-1 MDSTTIRP
+1 MDPTTIRP
-9 FTPSISSEVIEDLI
+9 FTPSISTEIFEDLI

-51 LLHYWTHEYD
+51 LLNYWTNDYD
-61 FTRLERG
+61 FSRLERRLG
-68 SGHSRTL
+68 AFDNFVTDIDGVEIHFIHKRSQH
-75 KLTSTALRFIS
+75 TAA
-86 FTSAVRT
+86 TP
-93 RQLRLLITHGW
+93 LLITHGW

-126 TPDDAFHVV
+126 SPEDAFHVV

-147 PRKRGT
+147 PRDTGT
-153 GVPKIATLWET
+153 GVPKIANLWET
-164 LMGRL
+164 LMSRL

-191 QEETG
+191 QEETA

-211 TTLADPQPA
+211 TTLGDPQPD
-220 ELDALESFQFYNDW
+220 ELDALESFQFYNNW

-255 SPTGQ
+255 SPSGQ
-260 MAWIVEKFAFWID
+260 MAWIVEKFTFWMD
-273 CERNGIRHPEN
+273 CERNGFRHPEN

-291 LDNVTLYWVTN
+291 LDNVTLYWATN

-314 FNTPNLSPITRPM
+314 FNTPNLNPITRPM

-339 SERWARGRFHNLVHF
+339 SERWARARFHNLVHF

-360 GGHFGALKCPMFWSV
+360 GGHFAALEVPDTLV
-375 SSGRGVLKRA
+375 SELRNWRSKTR
-385 NRQLVQSA
+385 

>member
-1 MDSTTIRP
+1 MDSSAIKP
-9 FTPSISSEVIEDLI
+9 FTPSIPSDVIADLI

-51 LLHYWTHEYD
+51 LLNYWANDYD
-61 FTRLERG
+61 FDRIEQRLGAFDNFVTDIDGIDIHFIHKR
-68 SGHSRTL
+68 SQH
-75 KLTSTALRFIS
+75 TAA
-86 FTSAVRT
+86 TP
-93 RQLRLLITHGW
+93 LLITHGW

-126 TPDDAFHVV
+126 SPDDAFHVV

-140 GFGFSGK
+140 GFGFSSK
-147 PRKRGT
+147 PRDTGT
-153 GVPKIATLWET
+153 GVPKIAALWET
-164 LMGRL
+164 LMHRL
-169 NYSEFHAHGGD
+169 NYTAFHAHGGD

-191 QEETG
+191 QEETA

-211 TTLADPQPA
+211 TTLSDPQPA

-255 SPTGQ
+255 SPSGQ
-260 MAWIVEKFAFWID
+260 MAWIVEKFAFWMD
-273 CERNGIRHPEN
+273 CERNGVRHPEN
-284 VLSKDQL
+284 VLTKDQL
-291 LDNVTLYWVTN
+291 LDNVTLYWATN

-314 FNTPNLSPITRPM
+314 FNTPNLNPISRPM

-339 SERWARGRFHNLVHF
+339 SERWARGRFHDLVHF

-360 GGHFGALKCPMFWSV
+360 GGHFAALEVPDILV
-375 SSGRGVLKRA
+375 SELRTWRSKAR
-385 NRQLVQSA
+385 

>member
-1 MDSTTIRP
+1 MDSSAIKP
-9 FTPSISSEVIEDLI
+9 FTPSIPSDVIADLI

-51 LLHYWTHEYD
+51 LLNYWANDYD
-61 FTRLERG
+61 FDRIEQRLGAFDNFVTDIDGIDIHFIHKR
-68 SGHSRTL
+68 SQH
-75 KLTSTALRFIS
+75 TAA
-86 FTSAVRT
+86 TP
-93 RQLRLLITHGW
+93 LLITHGW

-126 TPDDAFHVV
+126 SPDDAFHVV

-140 GFGFSGK
+140 GFGFSSK
-147 PRKRGT
+147 PRDTGT
-153 GVPKIATLWET
+153 GVPKIAALWET
-164 LMGRL
+164 LMHRL
-169 NYSEFHAHGGD
+169 NYTAFHAHGGD

-191 QEETG
+191 QEETA

-211 TTLADPQPA
+211 TTLSDPQPS

-255 SPTGQ
+255 SPSGQ
-260 MAWIVEKFAFWID
+260 MAWIVEKFAFWMD
-273 CERNGIRHPEN
+273 CERNGVRHPEN
-284 VLSKDQL
+284 VLTKDQL
-291 LDNVTLYWVTN
+291 LDNVTLYWATN

-314 FNTPNLSPITRPM
+314 FNTPNLNPISRPM

-339 SERWARGRFHNLVHF
+339 SERWARGRFHDLVHF

-360 GGHFGALKCPMFWSV
+360 GGHFAALEVPDILV
-375 SSGRGVLKRA
+375 SELRTWRSKAR
-385 NRQLVQSA
+385 